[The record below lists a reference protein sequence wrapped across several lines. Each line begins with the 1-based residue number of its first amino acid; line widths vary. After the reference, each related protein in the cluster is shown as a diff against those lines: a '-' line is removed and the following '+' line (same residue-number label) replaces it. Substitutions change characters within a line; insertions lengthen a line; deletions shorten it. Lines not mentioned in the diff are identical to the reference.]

1 MTIITKKAPIIIV
14 KLGFS
19 PIAIHTQKGPIT
31 ISSSIIKL
39 TIEEVVYR
47 GAMLISPN
55 DTGSIIT
62 PIEIIVHAGAIKIL
76 TSVLSKNP
84 KIPLNNEPIAAAGI
98 ISSSG
103 YFLAIVKA
111 SANPEAVI
119 HP

>member
-1 MTIITKKAPIIIV
+1 MTKKAPRIIV
-14 KLGFS
+14 TLGFS

-39 TIEEVVYR
+39 TIEEVVYL

-62 PIEIIVHAGAIKIL
+62 PIEITVHTGAVKIL
-76 TSVLSKNP
+76 PSALSKNP

-103 YFLAIVKA
+103 CFLAIVKA
-111 SANPEAVI
+111 NANPAAVI